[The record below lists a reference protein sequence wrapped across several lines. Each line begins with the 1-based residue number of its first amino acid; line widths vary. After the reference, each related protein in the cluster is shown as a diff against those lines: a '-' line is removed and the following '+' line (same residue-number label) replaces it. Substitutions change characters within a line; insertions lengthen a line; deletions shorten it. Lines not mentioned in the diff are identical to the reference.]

1 LDNRNRQ
8 GERKK
13 LIALATQLYS
23 KRDDIKD
30 SLSAFGMP
38 AELASHFAI
47 EKTKVWPIH
56 FDVLQVFN
64 SLVTQW
70 RVGAQGRT
78 GIDYSVL
85 PVVMDL
91 HEINSTER
99 KQMFAD
105 LKVMETAALEQLH
118 KPTK

>member
-1 LDNRNRQ
+1 MDSRNSQ

-13 LIALATQLYS
+13 LIALATRLYS
-23 KRDDIKD
+23 KRDDLKD
-30 SLSAFGMP
+30 SLAAFGLP
-38 AELASHFAI
+38 PELAQHIPI
-47 EKTKVWPIH
+47 EKTQVWLIH

-64 SLVTQW
+64 SLSTQW
-70 RVGAQGRT
+70 RVGPWGRT

-91 HEINSTER
+91 HEINPTER

-118 KPTK
+118 PPTK